1 MPKPR
6 STLFIDG
13 ANWHY
18 GLKSIGVDSGRLDY
32 SRMARKLLIDRELT
46 EIRYYVGRVSGDLQ
60 RVRRQIRF
68 LKHLEEQGLHVFR
81 GRVEKNWMAPER
93 NPVIQELREVIADS
107 QAALPSDFV
116 EKLNALC
123 LRRTPYY
130 VEKQVDVR
138 IAVDLVGMAHRNE
151 YDVAYLLSADGD
163 FVPAVEE
170 AKRFGKRVFAVSA
183 QQGRQLAKA
192 VDAFIPLPLEWFLD
206 LRE

>member
-1 MPKPR
+1 M
-6 STLFIDG
+6 LFIDG

-32 SRMARKLLIDRELT
+32 RRLARK
-46 EIRYYVGRVSGDLQ
+46 
-60 RVRRQIRF
+60 
-68 LKHLEEQGLHVFR
+68 K
-81 GRVEKNWMAPER
+81 
-93 NPVIQELREVIADS
+93 LREVMAES
-107 QAALPSDFV
+107 QAILPDEIV

-170 AKRFGKRVFAVSA
+170 AKRFEKQVFAASA
-183 QQGRQLAKA
+183 QQGRQLAMA
-192 VDAFIPLPLEWFLD
+192 VDAFIPLTLDWFH
-206 LRE
+206 ET